1 MAEIKN
7 LPDAK
12 ADKPK
17 FEKVI
22 SGEAT
27 TRKKSGLAK
36 MGDAIIAEDV
46 TTVKNHIFTEVVIP
60 AFKAVIADIVTS
72 GIQMILYGDIVRPGN
87 KAPGTRYNYGNC
99 YNSLN
104 QPQRT
109 QKTNYTGY
117 GYDDPVVTSRGDAER
132 ILQEMGEIIQEYGQA
147 SIADLYD
154 LCGITGRP
162 TDMNYG
168 WTEMPGAR
176 SIRVPEGYLI
186 QMPRPTCIK

>member
-1 MAEIKN
+1 MAEIKSLQEN
-7 LPDAK
+7 NCQREK
-12 ADKPK
+12 RK
-17 FEKVI
+17 KVI
-22 SGEAT
+22 TGEAK
-27 TRKKSGLAK
+27 TRKRL
-36 MGDAIIAEDV
+36 GDVFIAEDV
-46 TTVKNHIFTEVVIP
+46 QTVKNHIFMDVIVP
-60 AFKAVIADIVTS
+60 AVKAVIADIVTS
-72 GIQMILYGDIVRPGN
+72 GIQMSLYGEVVKPGN
-87 KAPGTRYNYGNC
+87 KAPGTRYNYGGC

-117 GYDDPVVTSRGDAER
+117 GYEDPIVTSRGDAER

-176 SIRVPEGYLI
+176 SIRVPEGYVI
-186 QMPRPTCIK
+186 QMPRPVCIK